1 MIGRLYQY
9 QLDQENFLTRQLK
22 TTMSLAEI
30 RKSGLIEEILE
41 KQPNVL
47 SIVLYG
53 SVSTGKDTMKSDI
66 DLLIIST
73 NKLKIGYKFGLEF
86 LNSKNGRSFISKLK
100 NKIIFADLKINDI
113 PNTCIATIKSLKD
126 LKLSYLTI
134 HISSG
139 LEALKAVKKNSG
151 KTKIV
156 GVTTL
161 TSLNNKSLTDE
172 EINNNIMS
180 TIKIN
185 GHKKQ

>member
-1 MIGRLYQY
+1 VIRKYALFKVFECVRNTDQEESVRSLARKAEVGVATSKRCLDYLFENKVVKRKVIGRLYQY

-73 NKLKIGYKFGLEF
+73 NKLKIGL
-86 LNSKNGRSFISKLK
+86 LK
-100 NKIIFADLKINDI
+100 SEKTLKRELSIINYSHSEWRK
-113 PNTCIATIKSLKD
+113 
-126 LKLSYLTI
+126 
-134 HISSG
+134 
-139 LEALKAVKKNSG
+139 
-151 KTKIV
+151 
-156 GVTTL
+156 
-161 TSLNNKSLTDE
+161 KSLTDKPFYDSVITE
-172 EINNNIMS
+172 GTRLFGEMPVVR
-180 TIKIN
+180 
-185 GHKKQ
+185 